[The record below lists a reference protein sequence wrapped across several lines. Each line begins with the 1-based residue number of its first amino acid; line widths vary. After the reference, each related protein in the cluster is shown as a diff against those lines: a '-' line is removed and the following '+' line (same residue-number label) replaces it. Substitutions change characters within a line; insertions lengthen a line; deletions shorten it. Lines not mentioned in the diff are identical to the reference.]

1 MYKWSCGLRLF
12 VVIYSLIIFN
22 LGCLA
27 NPYQSTEADKKAEVS
42 RLINQGIKYHSSRNY
57 PLAIQAFSDAYN
69 LDNNNLEV
77 TNNLSITHNNYGKYL
92 AERTDPKGA
101 MTQFRTA
108 LYYDINNDIAR
119 KNLETQLQTKK
130 VNPKDTTVRLIEA
143 EDERAQSNFF
153 AALGELNE
161 INKIQETPRAFLM
174 IGKIY
179 HVLSLRSIDDK
190 VGFMAKSLK
199 NLDKAQL
206 LEPRNPEPI
215 IAKVDIYVAKGKISR
230 GIDYYKQAIELD
242 PTNGPA
248 QQALVNG
255 WLAAIRVAP
264 SVANNFVGLATAYQ
278 LQGNIDQAEKN
289 YRRALQLEPTNQL
302 AVDGIKT
309 IENDKVQ
316 MELDLFLNRAIAFQ
330 KEGRYDESIDSYIK
344 AVRLAPRNADIHYN
358 VGTSFQAK
366 KDWFQAEKAYR
377 RVLELDPNHKEATLA
392 LKALTDDRKETQVS
406 EAFDKAIALQQQGM
420 LAEAIS
426 IYLKVAEDKPIDD
439 TLFYNLGTAYQA
451 NNEFDKAK
459 ESFIRAATLKPEDQ
473 TYKDALAFIVNKK
486 ADQLLEKGVNAQT
499 NGKYEEAIVSYLEL
513 LKINSERAD
522 IWYNLG
528 IAYQSIAK
536 PDEALNSYTKAFE
549 INPREQSDAIFFGA
563 LILEDKK
570 NITKAMELYEKYI
583 KVAPG
588 GEYFMDARDRLEY
601 IKSQN

>member
-1 MYKWSCGLRLF
+1 MYKWSCRLRLF

-27 NPYQSTEADKKAEVS
+27 NPYQSTEADKKADVS

-69 LDNNNLEV
+69 IDNNNLEI
-77 TNNLSITHNNYGKYL
+77 TSNLSITHNNYGKYL

-101 MTQFRTA
+101 MTHFRTA

-119 KNLETQLQTKK
+119 KNLETQLQAKK
-130 VNPKDTTVRLIEA
+130 VNPKDTSVRLLEA

-161 INKIQETPRAFLM
+161 VNKIQETPRAFLM

-215 IAKVDIYVAKGKISR
+215 IAKGDIYVAKGKISR

-242 PTNGPA
+242 PTNGSA

-264 SVANNFVGLATAYQ
+264 SIANNFVGLATAYQ

-302 AVDGIKT
+302 AVDGIKA

-344 AVRLAPRNADIHYN
+344 AVRLSPRNADIHYN

-377 RVLELDPNHKEATLA
+377 RALELDPNHKEAILA

-406 EAFDKAIALQQQGM
+406 EAFDKAIALQQQGL
-420 LAEAIS
+420 LAEAIA
-426 IYLKVAEDKPIDD
+426 IYLKVAEDKPTDD
-439 TLFYNLGTAYQA
+439 TLFYNLGTAYQG
-451 NNEFDKAK
+451 NGEFDKAK

-473 TYKDALAFIVNKK
+473 TYKDALAFVVNKK

-499 NGKYEEAIVSYLEL
+499 NGKYEDAIVSYLEL
-513 LKINSERAD
+513 LKINSGRAD

-536 PDEALNSYTKAFE
+536 PDEALNAYTKAFE

-583 KVAPG
+583 KVAPS

>member
-1 MYKWSCGLRLF
+1 
-12 VVIYSLIIFN
+12 
-22 LGCLA
+22 
-27 NPYQSTEADKKAEVS
+27 
-42 RLINQGIKYHSSRNY
+42 
-57 PLAIQAFSDAYN
+57 
-69 LDNNNLEV
+69 
-77 TNNLSITHNNYGKYL
+77 
-92 AERTDPKGA
+92 
-101 MTQFRTA
+101 
-108 LYYDINNDIAR
+108 
-119 KNLETQLQTKK
+119 
-130 VNPKDTTVRLIEA
+130 
-143 EDERAQSNFF
+143 
-153 AALGELNE
+153 
-161 INKIQETPRAFLM
+161 
-174 IGKIY
+174 
-179 HVLSLRSIDDK
+179 
-190 VGFMAKSLK
+190 MAKSLK

-215 IAKVDIYVAKGKISR
+215 IAKGDIYVAKGKISR

-264 SVANNFVGLATAYQ
+264 SIANNFVGLATAYQ

-302 AVDGIKT
+302 AVDGIKA

-344 AVRLAPRNADIHYN
+344 AVRLSPRNADIHYN

-377 RVLELDPNHKEATLA
+377 RALELDPNHKEAILA
-392 LKALTDDRKETQVS
+392 LKALTDDRKETQIS
-406 EAFDKAIALQQQGM
+406 EAFDKAIALQQQGL
-420 LAEAIS
+420 LAEAIA
-426 IYLKVAEDKPIDD
+426 IYLKVAEDKPTDD
-439 TLFYNLGTAYQA
+439 TLFYNLGTAYQG
-451 NNEFDKAK
+451 NGEFDKAK

-473 TYKDALAFIVNKK
+473 TYKDALAFVVNKK

-499 NGKYEEAIVSYLEL
+499 NGKYEEAIAFYLDL
-513 LKINSERAD
+513 LKINSGRAD

-536 PDEALNSYTKAFE
+536 PDEALNAYTKAFE

-583 KVAPG
+583 KVAPS

>member
-1 MYKWSCGLRLF
+1 MYKWSCKLRLF

-27 NPYQSTEADKKAEVS
+27 NPYQSTEADKKADVS

-69 LDNNNLEV
+69 IDNNNLEI
-77 TNNLSITHNNYGKYL
+77 TSNLSITHNNYGKYL

-119 KNLETQLQTKK
+119 KNLETQLQAKK
-130 VNPKDTTVRLIEA
+130 VNPKDTTIRLIEA

-190 VGFMAKSLK
+190 VGFMVKSLK

-215 IAKVDIYVAKGKISR
+215 IAKGDIYVAKGKISR

-242 PTNGPA
+242 PTNGSA

-264 SVANNFVGLATAYQ
+264 SIANNFVGLATAYQ

-302 AVDGIKT
+302 AVDGIKA

-344 AVRLAPRNADIHYN
+344 AVRLSPRNADIHYN

-377 RVLELDPNHKEATLA
+377 RALELDPNHKEAILA
-392 LKALTDDRKETQVS
+392 LKALTDDRKETQIS
-406 EAFDKAIALQQQGM
+406 EAFDKAIALQQQGL
-420 LAEAIS
+420 LAEAIA
-426 IYLKVAEDKPIDD
+426 IYLKVAEDKPADD
-439 TLFYNLGTAYQA
+439 TLFYNLGTAYQG
-451 NNEFDKAK
+451 NGEFDKAK

-499 NGKYEEAIVSYLEL
+499 NGKYEEAIAFYLDL
-513 LKINSERAD
+513 LKINSGRAD

-536 PDEALNSYTKAFE
+536 PDEALNAYTKAFE

-583 KVAPG
+583 KVAPS

>member
-215 IAKVDIYVAKGKISR
+215 IAKGDIYVAKGKISR

-264 SVANNFVGLATAYQ
+264 SIANNFVGLATAYQ

-302 AVDGIKT
+302 AVDGIKA

-426 IYLKVAEDKPIDD
+426 IYLKVAEDKPTDD

-536 PDEALNSYTKAFE
+536 PDEALNAYTKAFE

>member
-27 NPYQSTEADKKAEVS
+27 NPYQSTEADKKADVS

-69 LDNNNLEV
+69 IDNNNLEI
-77 TNNLSITHNNYGKYL
+77 TSNLSITHNNYGKYL

-130 VNPKDTTVRLIEA
+130 VNPKDSTVRLIEA

-215 IAKVDIYVAKGKISR
+215 IAKGDIYVAKGKISK

-264 SVANNFVGLATAYQ
+264 SIANNFVGLATAYQ

-302 AVDGIKT
+302 AVDGIKA

-344 AVRLAPRNADIHYN
+344 AVRLSPRNADIHYN

-377 RVLELDPNHKEATLA
+377 RALELDPNHKEATLA

-406 EAFDKAIALQQQGM
+406 EAFDKAIALQQQGL
-420 LAEAIS
+420 LAEAIG
-426 IYLKVAEDKPIDD
+426 IYLKVAEDKPTDD
-439 TLFYNLGTAYQA
+439 TLFYNLGTAYQG
-451 NNEFDKAK
+451 NGEFDKAK

-473 TYKDALAFIVNKK
+473 TYKDALAFVVNKK

-499 NGKYEEAIVSYLEL
+499 NGKYEEAIAFYLDL
-513 LKINSERAD
+513 LKINSGRAD

-536 PDEALNSYTKAFE
+536 PDEALNAYTKAFE
-549 INPREQSDAIFFGA
+549 INPSEQSDAIFFGA

-588 GEYFMDARDRLEY
+588 GEYFIDARDRLEY

>member
-1 MYKWSCGLRLF
+1 MCRLSCALRLF
-12 VVIYSLIIFN
+12 IVFTNLVIFN

-27 NPYQSTEADKKAEVS
+27 NPYQSTETDKKAEVS

-119 KNLETQLQTKK
+119 KNLETQLQAKK
-130 VNPKDTTVRLIEA
+130 VNSRDTTVRLIEA

-161 INKIQETPRAFLM
+161 INKIKETPRAFLM

-215 IAKVDIYVAKGKISR
+215 IAKGDIYVAKGKISR

-264 SVANNFVGLATAYQ
+264 SIANNFVGLATAYQ

-302 AVDGIKT
+302 AVDGIKA

-377 RVLELDPNHKEATLA
+377 RVLELDPNHKEASLA
-392 LKALTDDRKETQVS
+392 LKALIDDRKETQVS
-406 EAFDKAIALQQQGM
+406 EAFDKAIALQQQG
-420 LAEAIS
+420 LLVEAIN
-426 IYLKVAEDKPIDD
+426 IYLKVAEDKPTDD

-459 ESFIRAATLKPEDQ
+459 ESFIRAAALKPEDQ
-473 TYKDALAFIVNKK
+473 TYKDALAFMINKK

-536 PDEALNSYTKAFE
+536 PDEALNAYTKAFE

>member
-27 NPYQSTEADKKAEVS
+27 NPYQSTEADKKADVS

-69 LDNNNLEV
+69 IDNNNLEI
-77 TNNLSITHNNYGKYL
+77 TSNLSITHNNYGKYL

-119 KNLETQLQTKK
+119 KNLETQLQVKK
-130 VNPKDTTVRLIEA
+130 VNPKDSTVRLLEA

-215 IAKVDIYVAKGKISR
+215 IAKGDIYVAKGKISK

-264 SVANNFVGLATAYQ
+264 SIANNFVGLATAYQ

-302 AVDGIKT
+302 AVDGIKA

-344 AVRLAPRNADIHYN
+344 AVRLSPRNADIHYN

-377 RVLELDPNHKEATLA
+377 RALELDPNHKEAILA
-392 LKALTDDRKETQVS
+392 LKALTDDRKETQIS
-406 EAFDKAIALQQQGM
+406 EAFDKAIALQQQGL
-420 LAEAIS
+420 LAEAIA
-426 IYLKVAEDKPIDD
+426 IYLKVAEDKPTDD
-439 TLFYNLGTAYQA
+439 TLFYNLGTAYQG
-451 NNEFDKAK
+451 NGEFDKAK

-473 TYKDALAFIVNKK
+473 TYKDALAFVVNKK

-499 NGKYEEAIVSYLEL
+499 NGKYEEAIAFYLDL
-513 LKINSERAD
+513 LKINSGRAD

-536 PDEALNSYTKAFE
+536 PDEALNAYTKAFE

-583 KVAPG
+583 KVAPS

>member
-27 NPYQSTEADKKAEVS
+27 SPYQLTEADKKADVS

-69 LDNNNLEV
+69 IDNNNLEI
-77 TNNLSITHNNYGKYL
+77 TSNLSITHNNYGKYL

-101 MTQFRTA
+101 MANFRTA

-119 KNLETQLQTKK
+119 KNLETQLQGKK
-130 VNPKDTTVRLIEA
+130 VNPRDTTVRLLEA

-190 VGFMAKSLK
+190 VDFMAKSLK

-215 IAKVDIYVAKGKISR
+215 IAKGDIYVAKGKISR

-242 PTNGPA
+242 PTNGAA

-264 SVANNFVGLATAYQ
+264 SIANNFVGLATAYQ

-302 AVDGIKT
+302 AVDGIKA

-344 AVRLAPRNADIHYN
+344 AVRLSPRNADIHYN

-377 RVLELDPNHKEATLA
+377 RALELDPNHKEATLA
-392 LKALTDDRKETQVS
+392 LKALTDDRKETQIS
-406 EAFDKAIALQQQGM
+406 EAFDKAIALQQQGL
-420 LAEAIS
+420 LAEAIA
-426 IYLKVAEDKPIDD
+426 IYLKIAEDKPTDD
-439 TLFYNLGTAYQA
+439 TLFYNLGTAYQG
-451 NNEFDKAK
+451 NGEFDKAK

-499 NGKYEEAIVSYLEL
+499 NGKYEEAIAFYLDL
-513 LKINSERAD
+513 LKINSGRAD

-536 PDEALNSYTKAFE
+536 PDEALNAYTKAFE

-583 KVAPG
+583 KVAPS

>member
-1 MYKWSCGLRLF
+1 MCRWSCALRLL

-57 PLAIQAFSDAYN
+57 PLAIQSFFDAYN
-69 LDNNNLEV
+69 IDNNNLEI
-77 TNNLSITHNNYGKYL
+77 TSNLSITHNNYGKYL

-161 INKIQETPRAFLM
+161 VNKIQETPRAFLM

-199 NLDKAQL
+199 NLDKAEL

-215 IAKVDIYVAKGKISR
+215 IAKGDIYVAKGKISR

-264 SVANNFVGLATAYQ
+264 SIANNFVGLATAYQ

-302 AVDGIKT
+302 AVDGIKA

-344 AVRLAPRNADIHYN
+344 AVRLSPRNADIHYN

-377 RVLELDPNHKEATLA
+377 RALELDPNHKEATLA

-406 EAFDKAIALQQQGM
+406 EAFDKAIALQQQGL
-420 LAEAIS
+420 LAEAIG
-426 IYLKVAEDKPIDD
+426 IYLKVAEDKPTDD
-439 TLFYNLGTAYQA
+439 TLFYNLGTAYQG
-451 NNEFDKAK
+451 NGEFDKAK

-473 TYKDALAFIVNKK
+473 TYKDALAFVVNKK

-499 NGKYEEAIVSYLEL
+499 NGKYEEAIAFYLEL
-513 LKINSERAD
+513 LKINSGRAD

-536 PDEALNSYTKAFE
+536 PDEALNAYTKAFE

-588 GEYFMDARDRLEY
+588 GEYFIDARDRLEY

>member
-1 MYKWSCGLRLF
+1 MCRWNCALRLL
-12 VVIYSLIIFN
+12 VIIYSLIFVN
-22 LGCLA
+22 LGCFA
-27 NPYQSTEADKKAEVS
+27 NPYQPTEADKKAEVS

-57 PLAIQAFSDAYN
+57 PLAIQSFSEAYN
-69 LDNNNLEV
+69 IDNNNLEV
-77 TNNLSITHNNYGKYL
+77 TSNLSITHNNYGKYL

-130 VNPKDTTVRLIEA
+130 VNPKDSTVRLIEA

-215 IAKVDIYVAKGKISR
+215 IAKGDIYVAKGKISK

-264 SVANNFVGLATAYQ
+264 SIANNFVGLATAYQ

-302 AVDGIKT
+302 AVDGIKA

-344 AVRLAPRNADIHYN
+344 AVRLSPRNADIHYN

-377 RVLELDPNHKEATLA
+377 RTLELDPNHKEATLA
-392 LKALTDDRKETQVS
+392 LKALIDDRKETQVS

-420 LAEAIS
+420 LPEAIS
-426 IYLKVAEDKPIDD
+426 IYLKVAEDKPTDD

-451 NNEFDKAK
+451 NGEFEKAK
-459 ESFIRAATLKPEDQ
+459 ESFIRATTLKPEDQ
-473 TYKDALAFIVNKK
+473 TYKDALVFLVNKK

-499 NGKYEEAIVSYLEL
+499 NGKYEEAIASYLEL
-513 LKINSERAD
+513 LKINSGRAD

-536 PDEALNSYTKAFE
+536 PDEALNAYTKAFE

-583 KVAPG
+583 KVAPA

>member
-69 LDNNNLEV
+69 IDNNNLEI
-77 TNNLSITHNNYGKYL
+77 TSNLSITHNNYGKYL

-119 KNLETQLQTKK
+119 KNLETQLQGKK
-130 VNPKDTTVRLIEA
+130 VNPKDSTVRLLEA

-161 INKIQETPRAFLM
+161 INKIQETTRAFLM

-215 IAKVDIYVAKGKISR
+215 IAKGDIYVAKGKISR

-264 SVANNFVGLATAYQ
+264 SIANNFVGLATAYQ

-302 AVDGIKT
+302 AVDGIKA

-344 AVRLAPRNADIHYN
+344 AVRLSPRNADIHYN

-377 RVLELDPNHKEATLA
+377 RALELDPNHKEAILA
-392 LKALTDDRKETQVS
+392 LKALTDDRKETQIS
-406 EAFDKAIALQQQGM
+406 EAFDKAIALQQQGL
-420 LAEAIS
+420 LAEAIA
-426 IYLKVAEDKPIDD
+426 IYLKVAEDKPTDD
-439 TLFYNLGTAYQA
+439 TLFYNLGTAYQG
-451 NNEFDKAK
+451 NGEFDKAK

-473 TYKDALAFIVNKK
+473 TYKDALAFVVNKK

-499 NGKYEEAIVSYLEL
+499 NGKYEEAIAFYLDL
-513 LKINSERAD
+513 LKINSGRAD

-536 PDEALNSYTKAFE
+536 PDEALNAYTKAFE

-583 KVAPG
+583 KVAPS

>member
-1 MYKWSCGLRLF
+1 MYKWSYGLRLF

-69 LDNNNLEV
+69 LDNNNLEI
-77 TNNLSITHNNYGKYL
+77 TSNLSITHNNYGKYL

-161 INKIQETPRAFLM
+161 VNKIQETPRAFLM

-215 IAKVDIYVAKGKISR
+215 IAKGDIYVAKGKISR

-264 SVANNFVGLATAYQ
+264 SIANNFVGLATAYQ

-302 AVDGIKT
+302 AVDGIKA

-344 AVRLAPRNADIHYN
+344 AVRLSPRNADIHYN

-377 RVLELDPNHKEATLA
+377 RALELDPNHKEAILA
-392 LKALTDDRKETQVS
+392 LKALTDDRKETQIS
-406 EAFDKAIALQQQGM
+406 EAFDKAIALQQQGL
-420 LAEAIS
+420 LAEAIA
-426 IYLKVAEDKPIDD
+426 IYLKVAEDKPTDD
-439 TLFYNLGTAYQA
+439 TLFYNLGTAYQG
-451 NNEFDKAK
+451 NGEFDKAK

-499 NGKYEEAIVSYLEL
+499 NGKYEEAIAFYLDL
-513 LKINSERAD
+513 LKINSGRAD

-536 PDEALNSYTKAFE
+536 PDEALNAYTKAFE

-583 KVAPG
+583 KVAPS

>member
-215 IAKVDIYVAKGKISR
+215 IAKGDIYVAKGKISR

-302 AVDGIKT
+302 AVDGIKA

-426 IYLKVAEDKPIDD
+426 IYLKVAEDKPTDD

-536 PDEALNSYTKAFE
+536 PDEALNAYTKAFE

>member
-69 LDNNNLEV
+69 IDNNNLEI
-77 TNNLSITHNNYGKYL
+77 TSNLSITHNNYGKYL

-119 KNLETQLQTKK
+119 KNLETQLQAKK
-130 VNPKDTTVRLIEA
+130 VNPKDSTVRLLEA

-215 IAKVDIYVAKGKISR
+215 IAKGDIYVAKGKISR

-264 SVANNFVGLATAYQ
+264 SIANNFVGLATAYQ

-302 AVDGIKT
+302 AVDGIKA

-344 AVRLAPRNADIHYN
+344 AVRLSPRNADIHYN

-377 RVLELDPNHKEATLA
+377 RALELDPNHKEATLA

-406 EAFDKAIALQQQGM
+406 EAFDKAIALQQQGL
-420 LAEAIS
+420 LAEAIA
-426 IYLKVAEDKPIDD
+426 IYLKVAEDKPTDD
-439 TLFYNLGTAYQA
+439 TLFYNLGTAYQG
-451 NNEFDKAK
+451 NGEFDKAK

-499 NGKYEEAIVSYLEL
+499 NGKYEEAIAFYLDL
-513 LKINSERAD
+513 LKINSGRAD

-536 PDEALNSYTKAFE
+536 PDEALNAYTKAFE

-583 KVAPG
+583 KVAPS

>member
-69 LDNNNLEV
+69 IDNNNLEI
-77 TNNLSITHNNYGKYL
+77 TSNLSITHNNYGKYL

-101 MTQFRTA
+101 MTHFRTA

-130 VNPKDTTVRLIEA
+130 VNPKDTTIRLIEA

-215 IAKVDIYVAKGKISR
+215 IAKGDIYVAKGKISR

-264 SVANNFVGLATAYQ
+264 SIANNFVGLATAYQ

-302 AVDGIKT
+302 AVDGIKA
-309 IENDKVQ
+309 IENDKIQ

-344 AVRLAPRNADIHYN
+344 AVRLSPRNADIHYN

-377 RVLELDPNHKEATLA
+377 RALELDPNHKEATLA

-406 EAFDKAIALQQQGM
+406 EAFDKAIALQQQGL
-420 LAEAIS
+420 LAEAIG
-426 IYLKVAEDKPIDD
+426 IYLKVAEDKPTDD
-439 TLFYNLGTAYQA
+439 TLFYNLGTAYQG
-451 NNEFDKAK
+451 NGEFDKAK

-473 TYKDALAFIVNKK
+473 TYKDALAFVVNKK

-499 NGKYEEAIVSYLEL
+499 NGKYEEAIAFYLDL
-513 LKINSERAD
+513 LKINSGRAD

-536 PDEALNSYTKAFE
+536 PDEALSAYTKAFE

-583 KVAPG
+583 KVAPS

>member
-1 MYKWSCGLRLF
+1 MCRWSCALRLF
-12 VVIYSLIIFN
+12 IVFTNLVIFN

-27 NPYQSTEADKKAEVS
+27 NPYQSTETDKKAEVS

-215 IAKVDIYVAKGKISR
+215 IAKGDIYVAKGKISR

-289 YRRALQLEPTNQL
+289 YSRALQLEPTNQL
-302 AVDGIKT
+302 AVDGIKA

-392 LKALTDDRKETQVS
+392 LKALIDDRKETQVS

-426 IYLKVAEDKPIDD
+426 IYLKVAEDKPTDD

-536 PDEALNSYTKAFE
+536 PDEALNAYTKAFE

>member
-69 LDNNNLEV
+69 IDNNNLEI
-77 TNNLSITHNNYGKYL
+77 TSNLSITHNNYGKYL

-161 INKIQETPRAFLM
+161 VNKIQETPRAFLM

-199 NLDKAQL
+199 NLDKAEL

-215 IAKVDIYVAKGKISR
+215 IAKGDIYVAKGKISK

-264 SVANNFVGLATAYQ
+264 SIANNFVGLATAYQ

-302 AVDGIKT
+302 AVDGIKA

-344 AVRLAPRNADIHYN
+344 AVRLSPRNADIHYN

-377 RVLELDPNHKEATLA
+377 RALELDPNHKEATLA

-406 EAFDKAIALQQQGM
+406 EAFDKAIALQQQGL

-426 IYLKVAEDKPIDD
+426 IYLKVAEDKPTDD
-439 TLFYNLGTAYQA
+439 TLFYNLGTAYQG
-451 NNEFDKAK
+451 NGEFDKAK

-473 TYKDALAFIVNKK
+473 TYKDALAFVVNKK

-499 NGKYEEAIVSYLEL
+499 NGKYEEAIASYLEL
-513 LKINSERAD
+513 LKINSGRAD

-536 PDEALNSYTKAFE
+536 PDEALNAYTQAFE

-583 KVAPG
+583 KVAPS

>member
-215 IAKVDIYVAKGKISR
+215 IAKGDIYVAKGKISR

>member
-1 MYKWSCGLRLF
+1 MCRWSCALRLF
-12 VVIYSLIIFN
+12 IVFTNLVIFN

-27 NPYQSTEADKKAEVS
+27 NPYQSTETDKKAEVS

-215 IAKVDIYVAKGKISR
+215 IAKGDIYVAKGKISR

-264 SVANNFVGLATAYQ
+264 SVANNFVGLATSYQ

-302 AVDGIKT
+302 AVDGIKA

-392 LKALTDDRKETQVS
+392 LKALIDDRKETQVS

-426 IYLKVAEDKPIDD
+426 IYLKVAEDKPTDD

-473 TYKDALAFIVNKK
+473 TYKDALAFVVNKK

-536 PDEALNSYTKAFE
+536 PDEALNAYTKAFE

>member
-215 IAKVDIYVAKGKISR
+215 IAKGDIYVAKGKISR

-302 AVDGIKT
+302 AVDGIKA

-344 AVRLAPRNADIHYN
+344 AVRLALRNADIHYN

-426 IYLKVAEDKPIDD
+426 IYLKVAEDKPTDD

-536 PDEALNSYTKAFE
+536 PDEALNAYTKAFE

>member
-1 MYKWSCGLRLF
+1 
-12 VVIYSLIIFN
+12 
-22 LGCLA
+22 LGCFA
-27 NPYQSTEADKKAEVS
+27 NPYQPTEADKKAEVS

-57 PLAIQAFSDAYN
+57 PLAIQSFSEAYN
-69 LDNNNLEV
+69 IDNNNLEV
-77 TNNLSITHNNYGKYL
+77 TSNLSITHNNYGKYL

-130 VNPKDTTVRLIEA
+130 VNPKDSTVRLIEA

-215 IAKVDIYVAKGKISR
+215 IAKGDIYVAKGKISK

-264 SVANNFVGLATAYQ
+264 SIANNFVGLATAYQ

-302 AVDGIKT
+302 AVDGIKA

-344 AVRLAPRNADIHYN
+344 AVRLSPRNADIHYN

-377 RVLELDPNHKEATLA
+377 RTLELDPNHKEATLA
-392 LKALTDDRKETQVS
+392 LKALIDDRKETQVS

-420 LAEAIS
+420 LPEAIS
-426 IYLKVAEDKPIDD
+426 IYLKVAEDKPTDD

-451 NNEFDKAK
+451 NGEFEKAK
-459 ESFIRAATLKPEDQ
+459 ESFIRATTLKPEDQ
-473 TYKDALAFIVNKK
+473 TYKDALVFLVNKK

-499 NGKYEEAIVSYLEL
+499 NGKYEEAIASYLEL
-513 LKINSERAD
+513 LKINSGRAD

-536 PDEALNSYTKAFE
+536 PDEALNAYTKAFE

-583 KVAPG
+583 KVAPA

>member
-27 NPYQSTEADKKAEVS
+27 SPYQLTEADKKADVS

-69 LDNNNLEV
+69 IDNNNLEI
-77 TNNLSITHNNYGKYL
+77 TSNLSITHNNYGKYL

-101 MTQFRTA
+101 MANFRTA

-119 KNLETQLQTKK
+119 KNLETQLQGKK
-130 VNPKDTTVRLIEA
+130 VNPRDTTVRLLEA

-190 VGFMAKSLK
+190 VDFMAKSLK

-215 IAKVDIYVAKGKISR
+215 IAKGDIYVAKGKISR

-242 PTNGPA
+242 PTNGAA

-264 SVANNFVGLATAYQ
+264 SIANNFVGLATAYQ

-302 AVDGIKT
+302 AVDGIKA

-344 AVRLAPRNADIHYN
+344 AVRLSPRNADIHYN

-377 RVLELDPNHKEATLA
+377 RALELDPNHKEATLA
-392 LKALTDDRKETQVS
+392 LKALTDDRKETQIS
-406 EAFDKAIALQQQGM
+406 EAFDKAIALQQQGL
-420 LAEAIS
+420 LAEAIA
-426 IYLKVAEDKPIDD
+426 IYLKVAEDKPTDD
-439 TLFYNLGTAYQA
+439 TLFYNLGTAYQG
-451 NNEFDKAK
+451 NGEFDKAK

-499 NGKYEEAIVSYLEL
+499 NGKYEEAIAFYLDL
-513 LKINSERAD
+513 LKINSGRAD

-536 PDEALNSYTKAFE
+536 PDEALNAYTKAFE

-583 KVAPG
+583 KVAPS

>member
-1 MYKWSCGLRLF
+1 MYKLSCGLRLF
-12 VVIYSLIIFN
+12 VIVYSLIIFN
-22 LGCLA
+22 LGCFA
-27 NPYQSTEADKKAEVS
+27 NPYQPTEADKKSEVS

-69 LDNNNLEV
+69 IDNNNLEI
-77 TNNLSITHNNYGKYL
+77 TSNLSITHNNYGKYL

-119 KNLETQLQTKK
+119 KNLETQLQAKK
-130 VNPKDTTVRLIEA
+130 VNPKDTTARLLEA

-161 INKIQETPRAFLM
+161 VNKIQETPRAFLM

-215 IAKVDIYVAKGKISR
+215 IAKGDIYVAKGKISK

-264 SVANNFVGLATAYQ
+264 SIANNFVGLATAYQ

-302 AVDGIKT
+302 AVDGIKA

-344 AVRLAPRNADIHYN
+344 AVRLSPRNADIHYN

-377 RVLELDPNHKEATLA
+377 RALELDPNHKEATLA

-406 EAFDKAIALQQQGM
+406 EAFDKAIALQQQGL

-426 IYLKVAEDKPIDD
+426 IYLRVAEDKPTDD

-451 NNEFDKAK
+451 NGEFDKAK

-499 NGKYEEAIVSYLEL
+499 NGKYEDAIASYLEL
-513 LKINSERAD
+513 LKINSGRAD

-536 PDEALNSYTKAFE
+536 PDEALNAYTKAFE

-583 KVAPG
+583 KVAPS

>member
-215 IAKVDIYVAKGKISR
+215 IAKGDIYVAKGKISR

-302 AVDGIKT
+302 AVDGIKA

-420 LAEAIS
+420 LAEAIA
-426 IYLKVAEDKPIDD
+426 IYLKVAEDKPTDD

-536 PDEALNSYTKAFE
+536 PDEALNAYTKAFE

>member
-1 MYKWSCGLRLF
+1 MS
-12 VVIYSLIIFN
+12 
-22 LGCLA
+22 
-27 NPYQSTEADKKAEVS
+27 EADKKAEVS
-42 RLINQGIKYHSSRNY
+42 RLINQGIKYHSTRNY
-57 PLAIQAFSDAYN
+57 PLAIKSFTDAYE
-69 LDNNNLEV
+69 LDSANLEV
-77 TNNLSITHNNYGKYL
+77 SSNLSITHNNYGKYL

-101 MTQFRTA
+101 LSQFRTA

-119 KNLETQLQTKK
+119 KNLETQLQNKK
-130 VNPKDTTVRLIEA
+130 VNPKDLNIRLIEA

-161 INKIQETPRAFLM
+161 VNRIKETPRAHVM

-179 HVLSLRSIDDK
+179 HVLSLRSMDDK
-190 VGFMAKSLK
+190 VGYMAKALK
-199 NLDKAQL
+199 SLDKAQA
-206 LEPRNPEPI
+206 LEPKDPEPI
-215 IAKVDIYVAKGKISR
+215 IAKGDIYVAKGKISK

-242 PTNGPA
+242 PTSGPA

-264 SVANNFVGLATAYQ
+264 GVANNFVGLATAYQ
-278 LQGNIDQAEKN
+278 LQNNLDQAEKN

-302 AVDGIKT
+302 ALDGIKS

-316 MELDLFLNRAIAFQ
+316 MELDLFLNKAIALQ
-330 KEGRYDESIDSYIK
+330 KEGRYDESIDHYIK
-344 AVRLAPRNADIHYN
+344 AVRLSPRNADIHYN
-358 VGTSFQAK
+358 IGTSFQAK

-377 RVLELDPNHKEATLA
+377 RALELDPTHKEADLA
-392 LKALTDDRKETQVS
+392 LKAMMNDRRETQIS

-420 LAEAIS
+420 LPEAIV
-426 IYLKVAEDKPIDD
+426 IYQKVAQDKPNDD

-451 NNEFDKAK
+451 SGEFDKAK
-459 ESFIRAATLKPEDQ
+459 ESFTRALTLKPEDQ
-473 TYKDALAFIVNKK
+473 SYKDALAFVLNKK
-486 ADQLLEKGVNAQT
+486 SDTLLEKGLNAQT
-499 NGKYEEAIVSYLEL
+499 NGKYEDAIAAYTEL
-513 LKINSERAD
+513 LTTNPQRAD

-536 PDEALNSYTKAFE
+536 PDEAYNAYVKAFE
-549 INPREQSDAIFFGA
+549 ISPREHSDAIFFAA

-583 KVAPG
+583 KVAPS
-588 GEYFMDARDRLEY
+588 GEYFMDAHDRLEY

>member
-1 MYKWSCGLRLF
+1 MCRWSCALRLL

-57 PLAIQAFSDAYN
+57 PLAIQSFFDAYN
-69 LDNNNLEV
+69 IDNNNLEI
-77 TNNLSITHNNYGKYL
+77 TSNLSITHNNYGKYL

-161 INKIQETPRAFLM
+161 VNKIQETPRAFLM

-199 NLDKAQL
+199 NLDKAEL

-215 IAKVDIYVAKGKISR
+215 IAKGDIYVAKGKISR

-264 SVANNFVGLATAYQ
+264 GIANNFVGLATAYQ

-302 AVDGIKT
+302 AVDGIKA

-344 AVRLAPRNADIHYN
+344 AVRLSPRNADIHYN

-377 RVLELDPNHKEATLA
+377 RALELDPNHKEATLA

-406 EAFDKAIALQQQGM
+406 EAFDKAIALQQQGL
-420 LAEAIS
+420 LAEAIG
-426 IYLKVAEDKPIDD
+426 IYLKVAEDKPTDD
-439 TLFYNLGTAYQA
+439 TLFYNLGTAYQR
-451 NNEFDKAK
+451 NGEFDKAK

-473 TYKDALAFIVNKK
+473 TYQDALAFVVNKK

-499 NGKYEEAIVSYLEL
+499 NGKYEEAIASYLEL
-513 LKINSERAD
+513 LKINSGRAD

-536 PDEALNSYTKAFE
+536 PDEALNAYTKAFE
-549 INPREQSDAIFFGA
+549 INPSEQSDAIFFGA

-583 KVAPG
+583 KVAPS

>member
-27 NPYQSTEADKKAEVS
+27 NPYQSTEADKKADVS

-69 LDNNNLEV
+69 IDNNNLEI
-77 TNNLSITHNNYGKYL
+77 TSNLSITHNNYGKYL

-101 MTQFRTA
+101 MTHFRTA

-119 KNLETQLQTKK
+119 KNLETQLQAKK
-130 VNPKDTTVRLIEA
+130 VNPKDTSVRLLEA

-161 INKIQETPRAFLM
+161 VNKIQETPRAFLM

-215 IAKVDIYVAKGKISR
+215 IAKGDIYVAKGKISR

-242 PTNGPA
+242 PTNGSA

-264 SVANNFVGLATAYQ
+264 SIANNFVGLATAYQ

-302 AVDGIKT
+302 AVDGIKA

-344 AVRLAPRNADIHYN
+344 AVRLSPRNADIHYN

-377 RVLELDPNHKEATLA
+377 RALELDPNHKEATLA

-406 EAFDKAIALQQQGM
+406 EAFDKAIALQQQGL
-420 LAEAIS
+420 LAEAIA
-426 IYLKVAEDKPIDD
+426 IYLKVAEDKPTDD
-439 TLFYNLGTAYQA
+439 TLFYNLGTAYQG
-451 NNEFDKAK
+451 NGEFDKAK

-473 TYKDALAFIVNKK
+473 TYKDALAFVVNKK

-499 NGKYEEAIVSYLEL
+499 NGKYEDAIVSYLEL
-513 LKINSERAD
+513 LKINSGRAD

-536 PDEALNSYTKAFE
+536 PDEALNAYTKAFE

-583 KVAPG
+583 KVAPS

>member
-1 MYKWSCGLRLF
+1 MCRLSCALRLF
-12 VVIYSLIIFN
+12 IVFTNLVIFN

-27 NPYQSTEADKKAEVS
+27 NPYQSTETDKKAEVS

-119 KNLETQLQTKK
+119 KNLETQLQAKK

-161 INKIQETPRAFLM
+161 VNKIKETPRAFLM

-215 IAKVDIYVAKGKISR
+215 IAKGDIYVAKGKISR

-242 PTNGPA
+242 PTNGLA

-264 SVANNFVGLATAYQ
+264 SIANNFVGLATAYQ

-302 AVDGIKT
+302 AVDGIKA

-344 AVRLAPRNADIHYN
+344 AVRLSPRNADIHYN

-377 RVLELDPNHKEATLA
+377 RALELDPNHKEANLA

-406 EAFDKAIALQQQGM
+406 EAFDKAIALQQQGL
-420 LAEAIS
+420 LAEAIG
-426 IYLKVAEDKPIDD
+426 IYLKVAEDKPTDD
-439 TLFYNLGTAYQA
+439 TLFYNLGTAYQG
-451 NNEFDKAK
+451 NGEFDKAK

-473 TYKDALAFIVNKK
+473 TYKDALAFVVNKK
-486 ADQLLEKGVNAQT
+486 ADQLLEKGVHAQT
-499 NGKYEEAIVSYLEL
+499 NGRYEDAIVSYLEL
-513 LKINSERAD
+513 LKINSGRAD

-536 PDEALNSYTKAFE
+536 PDEALNAYTKAFE

-583 KVAPG
+583 KVAPS

>member
-119 KNLETQLQTKK
+119 KNLETQLQAKK

-215 IAKVDIYVAKGKISR
+215 IAKGDIYVAKGKISR

-242 PTNGPA
+242 PTNAPA

-302 AVDGIKT
+302 AVDGIKA

-406 EAFDKAIALQQQGM
+406 EAFDKAIALQQQGL

-426 IYLKVAEDKPIDD
+426 IYLKVAEDKPTDD
-439 TLFYNLGTAYQA
+439 TLFYNLGTAYQG
-451 NNEFDKAK
+451 NGEFDKAK

-499 NGKYEEAIVSYLEL
+499 NGKYEDAIVSYLEL
-513 LKINSERAD
+513 LKINSGRAD

-536 PDEALNSYTKAFE
+536 PDEALNAYTKAFE

-583 KVAPG
+583 KVAPS

>member
-1 MYKWSCGLRLF
+1 MCRLSCALRLF
-12 VVIYSLIIFN
+12 IVFTNLVIFN

-27 NPYQSTEADKKAEVS
+27 NPYQSTETDKKAEVS

-119 KNLETQLQTKK
+119 KNLETQLQAKK

-161 INKIQETPRAFLM
+161 VNKIKETPRAFLM

-215 IAKVDIYVAKGKISR
+215 IAKGDIYVAKGKISR

-242 PTNGPA
+242 PTNGLA

-264 SVANNFVGLATAYQ
+264 SIANNFVGLATAYQ

-302 AVDGIKT
+302 AVDGIKA

-344 AVRLAPRNADIHYN
+344 AVRLSPRNADIHYN

-377 RVLELDPNHKEATLA
+377 RALELDPNHKEANLA

-406 EAFDKAIALQQQGM
+406 EAFDKAIALQQQGL
-420 LAEAIS
+420 LAEAIG
-426 IYLKVAEDKPIDD
+426 IYLKVAEDKPTDD
-439 TLFYNLGTAYQA
+439 TLFYNLGTAYQG
-451 NNEFDKAK
+451 NGEFDKAK

-473 TYKDALAFIVNKK
+473 TYKDALAFVVNKK
-486 ADQLLEKGVNAQT
+486 ADQLLEKGVHAQT
-499 NGKYEEAIVSYLEL
+499 NGRYEDALVS
-513 LKINSERAD
+513 
-522 IWYNLG
+522 
-528 IAYQSIAK
+528 
-536 PDEALNSYTKAFE
+536 
-549 INPREQSDAIFFGA
+549 
-563 LILEDKK
+563 
-570 NITKAMELYEKYI
+570 
-583 KVAPG
+583 
-588 GEYFMDARDRLEY
+588 
-601 IKSQN
+601 

>member
-215 IAKVDIYVAKGKISR
+215 IAKGDIYVAKGKISR

-302 AVDGIKT
+302 AVDGIKA

-344 AVRLAPRNADIHYN
+344 AVRLSPRNADIHYN

-377 RVLELDPNHKEATLA
+377 RALELDPNHKEAILA
-392 LKALTDDRKETQVS
+392 LKALIDDRKETQIS
-406 EAFDKAIALQQQGM
+406 EAFDKAIALQQQGL
-420 LAEAIS
+420 LAEAIA
-426 IYLKVAEDKPIDD
+426 IYLKVAEDKPTDD
-439 TLFYNLGTAYQA
+439 TLFYNLGTAYQG
-451 NNEFDKAK
+451 NGEFDKAK

-536 PDEALNSYTKAFE
+536 PDEALNAYTKAFE

-588 GEYFMDARDRLEY
+588 GEYLMDARDRLEY

>member
-69 LDNNNLEV
+69 IDNNNLEI
-77 TNNLSITHNNYGKYL
+77 TSNLSITHNNYGKYL

-130 VNPKDTTVRLIEA
+130 VNPKDSTVRLIEA

-215 IAKVDIYVAKGKISR
+215 IAKGDIYVAKGKISK

-264 SVANNFVGLATAYQ
+264 SIANNFVGLATAYQ

-302 AVDGIKT
+302 AVDGIKA

-344 AVRLAPRNADIHYN
+344 AVRLSPRNADIHYN

-377 RVLELDPNHKEATLA
+377 RALELDPNHKEATLA

-406 EAFDKAIALQQQGM
+406 EAFDKAIALQQQGL
-420 LAEAIS
+420 LAEAIG
-426 IYLKVAEDKPIDD
+426 IYLKVAEDKPTDD
-439 TLFYNLGTAYQA
+439 TLFYNLGTAYQG
-451 NNEFDKAK
+451 NGEFDKAK

-473 TYKDALAFIVNKK
+473 TYKDALAFVVNKK

-499 NGKYEEAIVSYLEL
+499 NGKYEEAIAFYLDL
-513 LKINSERAD
+513 LKINSGRAD

-536 PDEALNSYTKAFE
+536 PDEALNAYTKAFE

-588 GEYFMDARDRLEY
+588 GEYFIDARDRLEY

>member
-1 MYKWSCGLRLF
+1 MTKKNYYSGLFIVLLSLSGLNFSLF
-12 VVIYSLIIFN
+12 AS
-22 LGCLA
+22 
-27 NPYQSTEADKKAEVS
+27 PYQMSEADKKAEVS
-42 RLINQGIKYHSSRNY
+42 RLINQGIKYHSTRNY
-57 PLAIQAFSDAYN
+57 PLAIKSFTDAYE
-69 LDNNNLEV
+69 LDSANLEV
-77 TNNLSITHNNYGKYL
+77 SSNLSITHNNYGKYL

-101 MTQFRTA
+101 LSQFRTA

-119 KNLETQLQTKK
+119 KNLETQLQNKK
-130 VNPKDTTVRLIEA
+130 VNPKDLNIRLIEA

-161 INKIQETPRAFLM
+161 VNRIKETPRAHVM

-179 HVLSLRSIDDK
+179 HVLSLRSMDDK
-190 VGFMAKSLK
+190 VGYMAKALK
-199 NLDKAQL
+199 SLDKAQA
-206 LEPRNPEPI
+206 LEPKDPEPI
-215 IAKVDIYVAKGKISR
+215 IAKGDIYVAKGKISK

-242 PTNGPA
+242 PTSGPA

-264 SVANNFVGLATAYQ
+264 GVANNFVGLATAYQ
-278 LQGNIDQAEKN
+278 LQNNLDQAEKN

-302 AVDGIKT
+302 ALDGIKS

-316 MELDLFLNRAIAFQ
+316 MELDLFLNKAIALQ
-330 KEGRYDESIDSYIK
+330 KEGRYDESIDHYIK
-344 AVRLAPRNADIHYN
+344 AVRLSPRNADIHYN
-358 VGTSFQAK
+358 IGTSFQAK

-377 RVLELDPNHKEATLA
+377 RALELDPTHKESDLA
-392 LKALTDDRKETQVS
+392 LKAMMNDRRETQIS

-420 LAEAIS
+420 LAEAIA
-426 IYLKVAEDKPIDD
+426 IYQKVAQDKPNDD

-451 NNEFDKAK
+451 NEEFDKAQ
-459 ESFIRAATLKPEDQ
+459 ESFARAVTLKPEDQ
-473 TYKDALAFIVNKK
+473 SYKDALAFLLNKK
-486 ADQLLEKGVNAQT
+486 SDTLLERGLNAQT
-499 NGKYEEAIVSYLEL
+499 NGKYEEAISAYSEL
-513 LKINSERAD
+513 LTTNPQRAD

-528 IAYQSIAK
+528 IAYQSLAK
-536 PDEALNSYTKAFE
+536 PDEAYNAYVKAFE
-549 INPREQSDAIFFGA
+549 ISPREHSDAIFFAA

-583 KVAPG
+583 KVAPS

>member
-1 MYKWSCGLRLF
+1 MYKWSCRLRLF

-27 NPYQSTEADKKAEVS
+27 NPYQSTEADKKADVS

-69 LDNNNLEV
+69 IDNNNLEI
-77 TNNLSITHNNYGKYL
+77 TSNLSITHNNYGKYL

-101 MTQFRTA
+101 MTHFRTA

-119 KNLETQLQTKK
+119 KNLETQLQAKK
-130 VNPKDTTVRLIEA
+130 VNPKDTSVRLLEA

-161 INKIQETPRAFLM
+161 VNKIQETPRAFLM

-215 IAKVDIYVAKGKISR
+215 IAKGDIYVAKGKISR

-264 SVANNFVGLATAYQ
+264 SIANNFVGLATAYQ

-302 AVDGIKT
+302 AVDGIKA
-309 IENDKVQ
+309 IENDKIQ

-344 AVRLAPRNADIHYN
+344 AVRLLPRNADIHYN

-377 RVLELDPNHKEATLA
+377 RALELDPNHKEATLA

-406 EAFDKAIALQQQGM
+406 EAFDKAIALQQQGL
-420 LAEAIS
+420 LAEAIA
-426 IYLKVAEDKPIDD
+426 IYLKVAEDKPTDD
-439 TLFYNLGTAYQA
+439 TLFYNLGTAYQG
-451 NNEFDKAK
+451 NGEFDKAK

-473 TYKDALAFIVNKK
+473 TYKDALAFVVNKK
-486 ADQLLEKGVNAQT
+486 ADQLLEKGVHAQT
-499 NGKYEEAIVSYLEL
+499 NGKYEDAIVSYLEL
-513 LKINSERAD
+513 LKINSGRAD

-536 PDEALNSYTKAFE
+536 PDEALNAYTKAFE

-583 KVAPG
+583 KVAPS

>member
-27 NPYQSTEADKKAEVS
+27 SPYQLTEADKKADVS

-69 LDNNNLEV
+69 IDNNNLEI
-77 TNNLSITHNNYGKYL
+77 TSNLSITHNNYGKYL

-101 MTQFRTA
+101 MANFRTA

-119 KNLETQLQTKK
+119 KNLETQLQGKK
-130 VNPKDTTVRLIEA
+130 VNPRDTTVRLLEA

-190 VGFMAKSLK
+190 VDFMAKSLK

-215 IAKVDIYVAKGKISR
+215 IAKGDIYVAKGKISR

-242 PTNGPA
+242 PTNGAA

-264 SVANNFVGLATAYQ
+264 SIANNFVGLATAYQ

-302 AVDGIKT
+302 AVDGIKA

-344 AVRLAPRNADIHYN
+344 AVRLSPRNADIHYN

-377 RVLELDPNHKEATLA
+377 RALELDPNHKEATLA
-392 LKALTDDRKETQVS
+392 LKALTDDRKETQIS
-406 EAFDKAIALQQQGM
+406 EAFDKAIALQQQGL
-420 LAEAIS
+420 LAEAIA
-426 IYLKVAEDKPIDD
+426 IYLKVAEDKPTDD
-439 TLFYNLGTAYQA
+439 TLFYNLGTVYQG
-451 NNEFDKAK
+451 NGEFDKAK

-499 NGKYEEAIVSYLEL
+499 NGKYEEAIAFYLDL
-513 LKINSERAD
+513 LKINSGRAD

-536 PDEALNSYTKAFE
+536 PDEALNAYTKAFE

-583 KVAPG
+583 KVAPS

>member
-69 LDNNNLEV
+69 IDNNNLEI
-77 TNNLSITHNNYGKYL
+77 TSNLSITHNNYGKYL

-101 MTQFRTA
+101 MTHFRTA

-130 VNPKDTTVRLIEA
+130 VNPKDTTIRLIEA

-215 IAKVDIYVAKGKISR
+215 IAKGDIYVAKGKISR

-302 AVDGIKT
+302 AVDGIKA

-344 AVRLAPRNADIHYN
+344 AVRLSPRNADIHYN

-377 RVLELDPNHKEATLA
+377 RALELDPNHKEATLA

-406 EAFDKAIALQQQGM
+406 EAFDKAIALQQQGL

-426 IYLKVAEDKPIDD
+426 IYLKVAEDKPTDD
-439 TLFYNLGTAYQA
+439 TLFYNLGTAYQG
-451 NNEFDKAK
+451 NGEFDKAK

-473 TYKDALAFIVNKK
+473 TYKDALAFVVNKK

-499 NGKYEEAIVSYLEL
+499 NGKYEDAIASYLEL
-513 LKINSERAD
+513 LKINSGRAD

-536 PDEALNSYTKAFE
+536 PDEALNAYTKAFE

>member
-215 IAKVDIYVAKGKISR
+215 IAKGDIYVAKGKISR

-289 YRRALQLEPTNQL
+289 YSRALQLEPTNQL
-302 AVDGIKT
+302 AVDGIKA

-392 LKALTDDRKETQVS
+392 LKALIDDRKETQVS

-426 IYLKVAEDKPIDD
+426 IYLKVAEDKPTDD

-536 PDEALNSYTKAFE
+536 PDEALNAYTKAFE

>member
-215 IAKVDIYVAKGKISR
+215 IAKGDIYVAKGKISR

-536 PDEALNSYTKAFE
+536 PDEALNAYTKAFE